1 MWDFEGFEGLQGG
14 AQQDRCQHHRH
25 PLQGFGG
32 GGTVKFVK
40 AVHGGQRRL
49 KKAKTK
55 NVNLCFF
62 LATSLLSLLAL
73 PSKATECV
81 CDAGKKGALKP
92 PKRPFCNN
100 KKKDSQLTQV
110 SPGHAFLPRSPGHH
124 NQWQAGT
131 ERGAKGLLWHRPR
144 CHRLAGHHQLC
155 PDRRAAAGQGRLSE
169 R

>member
-1 MWDFEGFEGLQGG
+1 MWDFEGCKGLQGG
-14 AQQDRCQHHRH
+14 AQDCCQHHRH

-81 CDAGKKGALKP
+81 CDAGSKNGPLKPKKALLQPPKKGQPASNP
-92 PKRPFCNN
+92 
-100 KKKDSQLTQV
+100 S
-110 SPGHAFLPRSPGHH
+110 LPRSRFSSSQPWPS
-124 NQWQAGT
+124 QSMAS
-131 ERGAKGLLWHRPR
+131 RHRTRSQRPS
-144 CHRLAGHHQLC
+144 LAPASVPSPCRPSPTL
-155 PDRRAAAGQGRLSE
+155 P
-169 R
+169 